1 MSGRR
6 AAVLAAATRLFAEKG
21 YGGAPVNEIAR
32 AAGVSEGAVFRL
44 FSTKENLLTA
54 IFREVRLTFFADLER
69 SFRFQPDE
77 PGLTMVLRLVCL
89 YCRFYE
95 NRETEFDFIHRNNP
109 FQMPGVGESCR
120 EDIRRIHDKML
131 EQLKIGVA
139 LGVRDRTVRRMPV
152 DKGAYL
158 VLSLLTG
165 AVRLRLHTGRH
176 LADLEGEMLA
186 FIAAALALAPAPM
199 PAVAPEDAS
208 GPAAVQVPA

>member
-21 YGGAPVNEIAR
+21 YGGAPVSEIAR
-32 AAGVSEGAVFRL
+32 EAGVSEGAVFRM
-44 FSTKENLLTA
+44 FPTKENLLAA
-54 IFREVRLTFFADLER
+54 IFREVRETFFADLER
-69 SFRFQPDE
+69 GFRFQPEE
-77 PGLTMVLRLVCL
+77 PGLTMVLRLACI

-109 FQMPGVGESCR
+109 FQMPGVGDSCR

-131 EQLKIGVA
+131 EQMGIGVA
-139 LGVRDRTVRRMPV
+139 LGVRDGTVRRTSV
-152 DKGAYL
+152 EKGAYM

-176 LADLEGEMLA
+176 LADLEDELLV
-186 FIAAALALAPAPM
+186 FIAAALAANPA
-199 PAVAPEDAS
+199 D
-208 GPAAVQVPA
+208 VPTEGEELICARDES